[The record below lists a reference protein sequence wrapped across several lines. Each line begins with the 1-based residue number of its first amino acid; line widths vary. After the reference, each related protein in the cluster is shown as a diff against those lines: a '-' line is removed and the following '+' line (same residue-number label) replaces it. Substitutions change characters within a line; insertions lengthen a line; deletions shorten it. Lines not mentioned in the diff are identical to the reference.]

1 MGNDCCK
8 ARREKDGFLKTG
20 VSFRPASHLSLSRRS
35 VVEALLLHLSL
46 VSPPIRHP
54 VLFRYDLV
62 EVRRFLE
69 ACDFNVNRAQEMLLA
84 DLVRAR

>member
-8 ARREKDGFLKTG
+8 TREKDGYLKSG
-20 VSFRPASHLSLSRRS
+20 VYLRPATYLPLSHRS
-35 VVEALLLHLSL
+35 VVEALLQRLSL

-62 EVRRFLE
+62 EVRRFLK
-69 ACDFNVNRAQEMLLA
+69 ACDYNVNRAQEVLLA